1 MRKINMIRAVMYTC
15 VAVLILNIV
24 NIAHMSVKAQQDKVL
39 ATEEDVHDTL
49 IPEYI
54 IIMQASVIMNEMK
67 VQATRDVNIATIECN
82 DLERSMLANP
92 MVSIDGVSMKTNS
105 GVYIVT
111 DTISVDAD
119 TLLELFYTNDNS
131 PMWDDE
137 NKINT
142 LRVLWNFLVE
152 QQGIPETNAAGLL
165 GNIYEEGE
173 FAEQQGTGLY
183 ISNIEQART
192 LLGSGKVGYGCAQ
205 WTYSARQNSLLE
217 YYELAYKLYPDDWDK
232 VRIIAECCMLLE
244 ECKAYGVFNDIYSP
258 TSIEDATGRVAMKYE
273 TYSGCESQWSKIN
286 GSYKVATQ
294 SGTGYKRLCYAYDI
308 YKYFTE

>member
-1 MRKINMIRAVMYTC
+1 MKRINMIRAVMYTC

-24 NIAHMSVKAQQDKVL
+24 NIAHMSIKAQQDKVL

-49 IPEYI
+49 IPEYS
-54 IIMQASVIMNEMK
+54 IMQASVIMNEMK

-82 DLERSMLANP
+82 DLERGMLANP

-105 GVYIVT
+105 GVHIVT

-173 FAEQQGTGLY
+173 FAEQQGTDLY

>member
-15 VAVLILNIV
+15 VEVLILNIV
-24 NIAHMSVKAQQDKVL
+24 NIAHMSIKAQQDKVL

-49 IPEYI
+49 IPEYS
-54 IIMQASVIMNEMK
+54 IMQASIVMDEMK

-92 MVSIDGVSMKTNS
+92 MVSIDGVSMKINS
-105 GVYIVT
+105 GVHIVT

-152 QQGIPETNAAGLL
+152 QQGVPETNAAGLL

-173 FAEQQGTGLY
+173 FAEQQGTDLY

>member
-1 MRKINMIRAVMYTC
+1 MKKVNMIRAVMYTC

-24 NIAHMSVKAQQDKVL
+24 NIAHMSIEAQQDRVL
-39 ATEEDVHDTL
+39 ATEKDVQDVL
-49 IPEYI
+49 IPEHN
-54 IIMQASVIMNEMK
+54 IMQASTVMNEMR

-82 DLERSMLANP
+82 DLERSISANP
-92 MVSIDGVSMKTNS
+92 MVSIDGISMKTDS
-105 GVYIVT
+105 GVHIVT

-173 FAEQQGTGLY
+173 FAEQQGTDLY

>member
-1 MRKINMIRAVMYTC
+1 MKKINMIRAVMYTC

-24 NIAHMSVKAQQDKVL
+24 NIAHMSIKAQQDKVL

-49 IPEYI
+49 IPEDS
-54 IIMQASVIMNEMK
+54 IMQASVIMNEMK

-131 PMWDDE
+131 PVWDDE

-173 FAEQQGTGLY
+173 FAEQQGTDLY

>member
-1 MRKINMIRAVMYTC
+1 MKKINMIRAVMYTC

-24 NIAHMSVKAQQDKVL
+24 NIAHMSIKAQQDKVL

-49 IPEYI
+49 IPEYSS
-54 IIMQASVIMNEMK
+54 MQASVIMDEMK

-92 MVSIDGVSMKTNS
+92 MVSIDGISMKTNS
-105 GVYIVT
+105 GVHIVT

-165 GNIYEEGE
+165 GNIYEEGK
-173 FAEQQGTGLY
+173 FAEQQGTDLY

>member
-24 NIAHMSVKAQQDKVL
+24 NIAHMSIKAQQDKVL

-49 IPEYI
+49 IPEYS
-54 IIMQASVIMNEMK
+54 IMQASVIMNEMK

-173 FAEQQGTGLY
+173 FAEQQGTDLY

>member
-1 MRKINMIRAVMYTC
+1 MIRAVMYTC

-24 NIAHMSVKAQQDKVL
+24 NIAHMSIKAQQDKVL
-39 ATEEDVHDTL
+39 ATEEDVHDAL
-49 IPEYI
+49 IPEYS
-54 IIMQASVIMNEMK
+54 IMQASVIMDEMK

-92 MVSIDGVSMKTNS
+92 MVSIDGISMETNS
-105 GVYIVT
+105 GVHIVT

-173 FAEQQGTGLY
+173 FAEQQGTDLY

>member
-1 MRKINMIRAVMYTC
+1 MKKINMIRAVMYTC

-24 NIAHMSVKAQQDKVL
+24 NIAHMSIKAQQDKVL
-39 ATEEDVHDTL
+39 ATEEYVQDVL
-49 IPEYI
+49 IPEYN
-54 IIMQASVIMNEMK
+54 IMQASVIMDEMK
-67 VQATRDVNIATIECN
+67 VQATRNVSIATIECN
-82 DLERSMLANP
+82 DLERSMLSNP
-92 MVSIDGVSMKTNS
+92 MVSIDGISMETNR
-105 GVYIVT
+105 GVHIIT

-173 FAEQQGTGLY
+173 FAEQQGTDLY

-232 VRIIAECCMLLE
+232 VCIIAECCMLLE

>member
-1 MRKINMIRAVMYTC
+1 MKKVNMIRAVMYSC
-15 VAVLILNIV
+15 VAVLALDV
-24 NIAHMSVKAQQDKVL
+24 TNIAYMSIKAQQDRVL
-39 ATEEDVHDTL
+39 ATEKDVQDVL
-49 IPEYI
+49 IPECN
-54 IIMQASVIMNEMK
+54 IMQASIVMNEMK

-92 MVSIDGVSMKTNS
+92 MVSIDGISMKTNS
-105 GVYIVT
+105 GVHIVT

-131 PMWDDE
+131 PVWDDE

-173 FAEQQGTGLY
+173 FAEQQGTDLY

-258 TSIEDATGRVAMKYE
+258 TSIEDATGRVAIKYE

>member
-1 MRKINMIRAVMYTC
+1 MKKINMIRAVMYTC

-24 NIAHMSVKAQQDKVL
+24 NIAHMSIKAQQDKVL

-49 IPEYI
+49 IPEYS
-54 IIMQASVIMNEMK
+54 IMQASVIMNEMK

-105 GVYIVT
+105 GAHIVT

-173 FAEQQGTGLY
+173 FAEQQGTDLY

-205 WTYSARQNSLLE
+205 WTYSARQDSLLE

>member
-15 VAVLILNIV
+15 GAVLILNTV
-24 NIAHMSVKAQQDKVL
+24 NIAHMSIKAQQDKVL

-49 IPEYI
+49 IPEYS
-54 IIMQASVIMNEMK
+54 IMQASVIMNEMK

-92 MVSIDGVSMKTNS
+92 MVSIDGISMKTNS
-105 GVYIVT
+105 GVHIVT

-131 PMWDDE
+131 PVWDDE

-173 FAEQQGTGLY
+173 FAEQQGTDLY

-273 TYSGCESQWSKIN
+273 AYSDCESQWSKIN

>member
-1 MRKINMIRAVMYTC
+1 MKKINMIRAVMYTC

-24 NIAHMSVKAQQDKVL
+24 NIAHMSIKAQQDKVL

-49 IPEYI
+49 IPEYS
-54 IIMQASVIMNEMK
+54 IMQASVIMNEMK

-92 MVSIDGVSMKTNS
+92 MVSIDGISMKTNS
-105 GVYIVT
+105 GVHIIT

-173 FAEQQGTGLY
+173 FAEQQGTDLY

>member
-1 MRKINMIRAVMYTC
+1 MKKINMIRVVMYMC

-24 NIAHMSVKAQQDKVL
+24 NIAHMSIKTQQDKLL
-39 ATEEDVHDTL
+39 ATEEDIQCVL
-49 IPEYI
+49 IPEYS
-54 IIMQASVIMNEMK
+54 IMQTSVVMDEIK
-67 VQATRDVNIATIECN
+67 VQATRSANVATIECN
-82 DLERSMLANP
+82 NLERSMLSNP
-92 MVSIDGVSMKTNS
+92 LVIVDGISMKTNS
-105 GVYIVT
+105 DTHIIT
-111 DTISVDAD
+111 DTISVDVD
-119 TLLELFYTNDNS
+119 SLIDLYYTNDNS
-131 PMWDDE
+131 PVWDDK

-173 FAEQQGTGLY
+173 FAEQQGTDLY

-205 WTYSARQNSLLE
+205 WTYSARQKSLLE

-244 ECKAYGVFNDIYSP
+244 ECKAYNVFNDIYSP

-273 TYSGCESQWSKIN
+273 TYNGCENQWSKTN
-286 GSYKVATQ
+286 GSYNVTAQ

>member
-1 MRKINMIRAVMYTC
+1 MKRINMIRAVMYTC

-24 NIAHMSVKAQQDKVL
+24 NIAHMSIKAQQDKVL

-49 IPEYI
+49 IPEYS
-54 IIMQASVIMNEMK
+54 IMQASVIMDEMK

-92 MVSIDGVSMKTNS
+92 MVSIDGISMKTNS
-105 GVYIVT
+105 GVHIVT

-244 ECKAYGVFNDIYSP
+244 ECKAFGVFNDIYSP

>member
-1 MRKINMIRAVMYTC
+1 MKKINMIRAVMYTC

-24 NIAHMSVKAQQDKVL
+24 NIAHMSIKAQQDKVL
-39 ATEEDVHDTL
+39 ATEEDVQDVL
-49 IPEYI
+49 IPEYN
-54 IIMQASVIMNEMK
+54 IMQASIVMDEMK
-67 VQATRDVNIATIECN
+67 VQATRNVNIATIECN

-92 MVSIDGVSMKTNS
+92 MVSIDGISMKTNS
-105 GVYIVT
+105 GVHIVT

-173 FAEQQGTGLY
+173 FAEQQGTDLY

-205 WTYSARQNSLLE
+205 WTYSARQDSLLE

>member
-1 MRKINMIRAVMYTC
+1 MIRAVMYTC

-49 IPEYI
+49 IPEYST
-54 IIMQASVIMNEMK
+54 MQASVIMNEMK

-173 FAEQQGTGLY
+173 FAEQQGTDLY

-294 SGTGYKRLCYAYDI
+294 YGTGYKRLCYAYDI

>member
-24 NIAHMSVKAQQDKVL
+24 NIAHMSIKAQQDKVL
-39 ATEEDVHDTL
+39 ATEEYVHDTL
-49 IPEYI
+49 IPEYS
-54 IIMQASVIMNEMK
+54 IMQASVIMNEMK

-92 MVSIDGVSMKTNS
+92 MVSIDGVSMETNS
-105 GVYIVT
+105 GVHIVT

-173 FAEQQGTGLY
+173 FAEQQGTDLY

>member
-24 NIAHMSVKAQQDKVL
+24 NIAHMSIKAQQDRVL
-39 ATEEDVHDTL
+39 ATEKDVQDVL
-49 IPEYI
+49 IPEYN
-54 IIMQASVIMNEMK
+54 IMQASIVMNEMR

-82 DLERSMLANP
+82 DLERSMSANP
-92 MVSIDGVSMKTNS
+92 MVSIDGISMKTNS
-105 GVYIVT
+105 GVHIVT

-131 PMWDDE
+131 PTWDDE

-173 FAEQQGTGLY
+173 FAEQQGTDLY

-273 TYSGCESQWSKIN
+273 TYSGCENQWVKAN
-286 GSYKVATQ
+286 GSYKVTTQ